1 MKLYIKHAD
10 TDRVK
15 EIVEK
20 LVNAAGR
27 SILIEKPDLDKELI
41 NKVIYAVKSMMSD
54 TMDTLLRGS
63 DSTVIKFD
71 IETAVGQSFENI
83 AKMVKWEKDN
93 GFSDS
98 EPKPETETET
108 ETEDQI

>member
-27 SILIEKPDLDKELI
+27 SILMEKPDLDKELI
-41 NKVIYAVKSMMSD
+41 NKVIHVVKNMMSD

-63 DSTVIKFD
+63 TSTDVEVD
-71 IETAVGQSFENI
+71 IENAVGQTFENV
-83 AKMVKWEKDN
+83 AKMIKWEKDN
-93 GFSDS
+93 DLSDI
-98 EPKPETETET
+98 